1 MPNIRDSLRD
11 FNPWWRDAFTIE
23 FKEREIY
30 QKIQKYIPLPQIIA
44 FTGIRRIGK
53 TTLLF
58 KIVEDAIKNGF
69 NPQNIVYFSFD
80 EYPSVDIK
88 KIINEYEELMSKN
101 IRKDK
106 YLFLLDEVQKLA
118 NWEAQVKVIYDLFKN
133 IKIFLSGSESLFVR
147 KGARESLAGRLFEF
161 QVEPLSFKE
170 FLLFQEV
177 NLAPI
182 ELYEKD
188 LLGLFNDFI
197 LTMGFPELVGIKE
210 KEIIKKYVRE
220 SIIEKVIYRD
230 FQNLFKVRE
239 IATIESLLNIFMED
253 PGQVVQLSD
262 LANDLHI
269 SRHTLSAYL
278 TYLEESFLVRKL
290 YNFSSNRRKI
300 ERKLKKYYPSL
311 ISIDLLFKED
321 NFSQSRVFEWLLI
334 NQLKP
339 EFFWRDPYK
348 NEVDMVLGKDKIMPV
363 EVKFGRVKIKGMFT
377 FLKKF
382 KLTRGLIITP
392 EKEDIQSVEGKMI
405 NIVPAYKFL
414 LEPEKYL
421 EG

>member
-210 KEIIKKYVRE
+210 KEIIKKYVEKEKPLRLAAYVKGGTLHKAIEQFWLRLGSEEEVKRKMGYTE
-220 SIIEKVIYRD
+220 SEGAGMPEPTPEEK
-230 FQNLFKVRE
+230 E
-239 IATIESLLNIFMED
+239 
-253 PGQVVQLSD
+253 
-262 LANDLHI
+262 
-269 SRHTLSAYL
+269 
-278 TYLEESFLVRKL
+278 
-290 YNFSSNRRKI
+290 
-300 ERKLKKYYPSL
+300 
-311 ISIDLLFKED
+311 
-321 NFSQSRVFEWLLI
+321 
-334 NQLKP
+334 
-339 EFFWRDPYK
+339 
-348 NEVDMVLGKDKIMPV
+348 EVD
-363 EVKFGRVKIKGMFT
+363 R
-377 FLKKF
+377 
-382 KLTRGLIITP
+382 IINANKP
-392 EKEDIQSVEGKMI
+392 I
-405 NIVPAYKFL
+405 PF
-414 LEPEKYL
+414 
-421 EG
+421 

>member
-311 ISIDLLFKED
+311 ISVDLLFKED

-348 NEVDMVLGKDKIMPV
+348 NEVDMVLGKDKIVPV
-363 EVKFGRVKIKGMFT
+363 EIKFGRIKIKGMFT

-392 EKEDIQSVEGKMI
+392 EKEDVQRVEGKMI

>member
-177 NLAPI
+177 NLSPI

-311 ISIDLLFKED
+311 ISVDLLFKED

-348 NEVDMVLGKDKIMPV
+348 NEVDMVLGKDKIVPV
-363 EVKFGRVKIKGMFT
+363 EIKFGRIKIKGMFT

>member
-311 ISIDLLFKED
+311 ISVDLLFKED

-348 NEVDMVLGKDKIMPV
+348 NEVDMVLGKDKIVPV
-363 EVKFGRVKIKGMFT
+363 EIKFGRIKIKGMFT

-392 EKEDIQSVEGKMI
+392 EKEDVQRVEGKII

-414 LEPEKYL
+414 LKPEKYL